1 MKLDIQELFTA
12 FPHLAKNPSLA
23 VAIFALAVPMVL
35 LYGATKFVSAS
46 MGALVL
52 FGFLGVSALAY
63 SAWVV
68 FYFIG
73 NPNANSKGNT

>member
-1 MKLDIQELFTA
+1 MKVDIKELFAA

-23 VAIFALAVPMVL
+23 VAIFALIVPIVL
-35 LYGATKFVSAS
+35 LYGATKFTSAP
-46 MGALVL
+46 MEALVL

-68 FYFIG
+68 SYFIG
-73 NPNANSKGNT
+73 DSNARSKGNT